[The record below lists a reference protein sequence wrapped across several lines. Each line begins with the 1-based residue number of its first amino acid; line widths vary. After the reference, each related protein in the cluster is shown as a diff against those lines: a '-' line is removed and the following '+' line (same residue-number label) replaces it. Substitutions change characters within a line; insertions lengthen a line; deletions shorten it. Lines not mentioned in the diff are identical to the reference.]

1 VVGVGLGRSQRCD
14 MTPKQL
20 AVIER
25 ARRLPTRI
33 VQIPPRR
40 GVRVGDAMRKLRE
53 QDTKRLSEIRS
64 LSVHSGERPEKPQA
78 FCHRCKS
85 PSLKRGFEV
94 VWSEASWN
102 VSRSPLAMR
111 TVPPRFSSFAAAAG
125 RSPLCARTG
134 HSAFIQRRA
143 RLPGRASKWD
153 PRCSFKVF
161 EMSF

>member
-53 QDTKRLSEIRS
+53 QDTKRLSEILEANRRCRV
-64 LSVHSGERPEKPQA
+64 LSA
-78 FCHRCKS
+78 LS
-85 PSLKRGFEV
+85 PV
-94 VWSEASWN
+94 
-102 VSRSPLAMR
+102 
-111 TVPPRFSSFAAAAG
+111 
-125 RSPLCARTG
+125 
-134 HSAFIQRRA
+134 
-143 RLPGRASKWD
+143 
-153 PRCSFKVF
+153 
-161 EMSF
+161 